1 MCWCLHLYPS
11 WLWCQWVVVWQ
22 QPDVRRRR
30 LLWRAGAGELTRTWY
45 DHWTFWTLFASIL
58 KYISIQK
65 KCVRYQN
72 LPLFLAAPFH
82 FSKVKQRGGIKNH
95 LSVWSFGRNEKHREV
110 KLFKEA
116 VYLLLYRVLLILAF
130 WEVHVHFSRR
140 DTAGHSVYNVDCGR
154 CVGLV
159 PVEPCWCVSL
169 FLQTQFLVR
178 KLSTLPSI

>member
-45 DHWTFWTLFASIL
+45 DHWTLWTLFASIL

-65 KCVRYQN
+65 KCVHYQN

-140 DTAGHSVYNVDCGR
+140 DTAGHSVYNVEFGR
-154 CVGLV
+154 CISLV
-159 PVEPCWCVSL
+159 P
-169 FLQTQFLVR
+169 F
-178 KLSTLPSI
+178 